1 MTGSAALDRFL
12 KTDPADVGCDEAMAL
27 LHIYADLLSAG
38 TDVKARYPGVPAH
51 LLACGPCRKDFD
63 GLLTAISSEE
73 R

>member
-12 KTDPADVGCDEAMAL
+12 KTDPIDVGCDDAMAL

-38 TDVKARYPGVPAH
+38 TDAKARYPGIAAH
-51 LLACGPCRKDFD
+51 LQACGPCGKDFD
-63 GLLTAISSEE
+63 GLLTAISSED